1 MIRLKIKKIDMQ
13 IFGERAHKQ
22 KEEQMQ
28 NAWGHVWGTSK
39 RPLWLEQRE

>member
-1 MIRLKIKKIDMQ
+1 MQ

-28 NAWGHVWGTSK
+28 SPCVGEHQRGPV
-39 RPLWLEQRE
+39 WLEQRE

>member
-1 MIRLKIKKIDMQ
+1 MQ

-28 NAWGHVWGTSK
+28 SPCIGGMFGEH
-39 RPLWLEQRE
+39 QRGRCGWNKESDGG

>member
-1 MIRLKIKKIDMQ
+1 MQ

-28 NAWGHVWGTSK
+28 SPCVGGMFGEHQRGPV
-39 RPLWLEQRE
+39 WLEQRE